1 MSNIYSSYLHTHLLL
16 KVGRHNNK
24 SQILKVGIGIM
35 KNDQFCFREYLNIY
49 TIFVILWGKSS
60 ILIDNSRSLEY

>member
-1 MSNIYSSYLHTHLLL
+1 MSITYIHHTYISTE
-16 KVGRHNNK
+16 GRCRHNNK

-49 TIFVILWGKSS
+49 TICDFMGGKA
-60 ILIDNSRSLEY
+60 RS

>member
-1 MSNIYSSYLHTHLLL
+1 MYTYIDEYNIYSSYLHTHLL

-35 KNDQFCFREYLNIY
+35 KNDQFCLREYLNIY
-49 TIFVILWGKSS
+49 TICDFMGKK
-60 ILIDNSRSLEY
+60 LDLN